1 MEIGFEMFLMK
12 HEMLN
17 SIFGEKKKKNL
28 LNYYI
33 PIAGFSDVTEAI
45 SEVLLRRSI

>member
-17 SIFGEKKKKNL
+17 SIFGEKKKNL